1 MVWQPRTNN
10 SNLME
15 VLSND
20 RLWQALSRLDPR
32 ERESVLEYLE
42 GQPIG
47 AHAES
52 RRCLATAKEKLRDFY
67 LSIHVV
73 SL

>member
-1 MVWQPRTNN
+1 MTGSGRHCPGWT
-10 SNLME
+10 
-15 VLSND
+15 
-20 RLWQALSRLDPR
+20 PR